1 VTYVE
6 RRINIEYKKMKIT
19 IHHRPGSFS
28 DRWIEYCKREGIEYK
43 IVNAYDSDIVKQVE
57 DCAR

>member
-1 VTYVE
+1 
-6 RRINIEYKKMKIT
+6 MKIA
-19 IHHRPGSFS
+19 IHHSSGSFS

-57 DCAR
+57 DCTREIGCKLKERFINR